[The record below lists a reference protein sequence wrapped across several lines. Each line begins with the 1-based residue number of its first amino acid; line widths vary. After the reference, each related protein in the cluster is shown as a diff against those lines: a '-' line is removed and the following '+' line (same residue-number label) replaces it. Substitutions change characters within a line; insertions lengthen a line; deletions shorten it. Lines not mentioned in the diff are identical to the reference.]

1 MCTKKKKSYRL
12 FDTAECRVSGT
23 NSLSCATHP
32 LWEGRLPQQAGHP
45 FTEGPRWAAQPA
57 NGMRRSKAPKEPP
70 SRTDEEN
77 EEYQQL
83 LADSQDY
90 EDMLAQVRAWYERK
104 ALDEEVK
111 AALAVEA
118 QRINELIALKEED
131 RKRRTQEAE
140 SPASAAP
147 PSNKQRQSKAKG
159 GKLTRQAR
167 EAQLINQMIAV
178 RKRVAENVAAEEE
191 RRVQDQKQ
199 QEQLRLQASAKMQE
213 SPRILVSRSGA
224 GMGHFGLHIEDWSDG
239 ASTQS
244 QSSTS
249 NDSGPDGTAFSFADS
264 DTPTELTKA
273 SARGLPSSSHA
284 AHDALAWS
292 GIVGDDG
299 SSFMSRGGGRGGG
312 GSVPYDSPPKSLF
325 ERARPPRRSLSYST
339 MSDAAV
345 AEERVEAE
353 KAQDASNDASA
364 ENSIGSHGTADGLAP
379 PPSDTRH
386 LSSTGRTVQT
396 RQSNPAM
403 RRMQL
408 LIHNRAVGGG
418 GRRGTREERDDA
430 ETKFWL
436 DHRQEYAIRRREE
449 AGTPLNV
456 SPTAR
461 RLRQR
466 STGTAGPANET
477 NESSLVGAHLNSY
490 SQAALE
496 RLSTFHTHAS
506 RHPSPF

>member
-1 MCTKKKKSYRL
+1 
-12 FDTAECRVSGT
+12 
-23 NSLSCATHP
+23 
-32 LWEGRLPQQAGHP
+32 
-45 FTEGPRWAAQPA
+45 
-57 NGMRRSKAPKEPP
+57 
-70 SRTDEEN
+70 
-77 EEYQQL
+77 
-83 LADSQDY
+83 
-90 EDMLAQVRAWYERK
+90 
-104 ALDEEVK
+104 
-111 AALAVEA
+111 
-118 QRINELIALKEED
+118 
-131 RKRRTQEAE
+131 
-140 SPASAAP
+140 
-147 PSNKQRQSKAKG
+147 
-159 GKLTRQAR
+159 
-167 EAQLINQMIAV
+167 
-178 RKRVAENVAAEEE
+178 
-191 RRVQDQKQ
+191 
-199 QEQLRLQASAKMQE
+199 
-213 SPRILVSRSGA
+213 
-224 GMGHFGLHIEDWSDG
+224 MGHFGLHIEDWSDG

-506 RHPSPF
+506 RHPSPFQPRLRLEPHSNTGEAPQQHVRRRDLGDERVRCSRLRATTTVAPPVLPLRFSGSVCAAIGSRAGWPRQASEASAAAHWDMLLGTPSNAWVDGWI